1 MRKSDFKLNYKA
13 GDLFNYFISSDWHIG
28 NSTFDR
34 DYFTKEM
41 DNAVKKDC
49 KIFGFGDIVDMIV
62 PNDIVRYNVGSDPY
76 HSSAY
81 VNDIVNNAVEILL
94 PYVNHIAFLSHG
106 NHETVY
112 QKRHS
117 CDPLEI
123 LVYLLNEKRSDKL
136 PPIIMGDY
144 IGFIGLYYEHSAGG
158 NCKNQLWYFDHGK
171 GGASEVTKGTIGIN
185 RMMMRANADVYLSG
199 HTHNKVVLPSES
211 IFDIDGHGKIY
222 DRKRTAI
229 ITGSYLKNVKKA
241 GKHYQPDYGY
251 EKMRGNQSTGGVMI
265 THRLC
270 NAKIETSIHIDV

>member
-1 MRKSDFKLNYKA
+1 MRKSDFKFNYKT
-13 GDLFNYFISSDWHIG
+13 GDIYNYFVCSDTHIG
-28 NSTFDR
+28 NSTFDEE
-34 DYFTKEM
+34 YFTKDFDM
-41 DNAVKKDC
+41 AKNNDC
-49 KIFGFGDIVDMIV
+49 KIFIFGDILDMIV
-62 PNDIVRYNVGSDPY
+62 PNDIVRYNAGSDPY
-76 HSSAY
+76 HSPAY
-81 VNDIVNNAVEILL
+81 VNDIVNHAVKVLE
-94 PYVNHIAFLSHG
+94 PYINNLAFVSHG

-123 LVYLLNEKRSDKL
+123 LVYLLNEKRNKDL

-144 IGFIGLYYEHSAGG
+144 IGFININYTHESGG
-158 NCKNQLWYFDHGK
+158 HTKNQLWYFDHGK

-211 IFDIDGHGKIY
+211 IFDIDGQGKIY

-229 ITGSYLKNVKKA
+229 VTGSYLKNVKKT

-251 EKMRGNQSTGGVMI
+251 EKMRSNQSTGGVMI
-265 THRLC
+265 THQVNFNNL
-270 NAKIETSIHIDV
+270 ETSIHIEV